1 MQLTDMTIK
10 NFKALREINVPLSR
24 LVCVIGEN
32 NAGKSSLMQALLRF
46 IEGGKLDSSFYFD
59 PGQEIAIKVKIE
71 GITADNLSLITSPE
85 HRSRFA
91 GILRNH
97 AVTLVRR
104 YTLDGTSKLRW
115 ISRVPTEQRF
125 DPAVIDKLLEGKR
138 PSAQFAQELTLLF
151 PEIAGKADA
160 KTNQGQARELIREI
174 ADGIPDDKKRDEES
188 DLPSG
193 IDNSIR
199 PFLPEPIYIPG
210 VKDLSDDMKT
220 KDSASFGKL
229 LSILLNEVTPD
240 LANAEEAFSFLNKSL
255 NRIVDDKGSMSD
267 EKFAAVKEIEATVE
281 RYVQTNFPQ
290 VRLDVHIPPPEIKT
304 ILGSAEVWADDGV
317 KGPIT
322 TKGDGLKR
330 AVTFAIFRAYVEL
343 KRRENQAGKSTASPS
358 YLFLFKEPE
367 LFLHPV
373 AQRVLFDALDQISAL
388 NHVVVSTHSPLFFQA
403 SSASTF
409 IKMLKR
415 TDPAIDPKP
424 FSVALAIDVT
434 KLDRKAQF
442 QLITYETTNAAFFC
456 KAVTLVEG
464 DSDYL
469 VLPHLAKILN
479 PDWNAERAGLAFC
492 RVSGKGNVGR
502 YRQFFQAFEIVV
514 SVIADLDCLIEGFE
528 LLDASEP
535 CKTVRERLIQQI
547 DAYIAKNDVSGKL
560 SSRDLRDL
568 RESGQRREQWE
579 AICRTYQKCLSGEAT
594 EEELRAAGG
603 AFFEDEANKKR
614 RAVLQMSSVADVATT
629 KRELLRLLRQE
640 GICLLEKGAIESY
653 YPPQVTG
660 PDKPS
665 KALAFCQQIDTREK
679 ALSLCEQIPVPMGD
693 AKNEFELIFEQV
705 FSTSAP

>member
-1 MQLTDMTIK
+1 MQLTEMTAR
-10 NFKALREINVPLSR
+10 NFKALREVTVPLSR

-32 NAGKSSLMQALLRF
+32 NAGKSSLMQALLKF
-46 IEGGKLDSSFYFD
+46 IEGGKLDPNFYFD
-59 PGQEIAIKVKIE
+59 PGQEIAIKVRIE
-71 GITADNLSLITSPE
+71 GITDDDLSLITSPE
-85 HRSRFA
+85 HRSRFE

-97 AVTLVRR
+97 AITLVRR
-104 YTLDGTSKLRW
+104 YALDGTTRLRW
-115 ISRVPTEQRF
+115 VSRVPTEQRF
-125 DPAVIDKLLEGKR
+125 DAAAIDKLLEGKR
-138 PSAQFAQELTLLF
+138 PSAQFALDLASLF
-151 PEIAGKADA
+151 PEIVGKADA
-160 KTNQGQARELIREI
+160 KTNQNRARELIQEI
-174 ADGIPDDKKRDEES
+174 ADRIPDDKKRDEES

-220 KDSASFGKL
+220 GASASFGKL
-229 LSILLNEVTPD
+229 LSILLNAIAPE
-240 LANAEEAFSFLNKSL
+240 LANTEKAFSVLNKSL
-255 NRIVDDKGSMSD
+255 NRIVDDKGAVSD
-267 EKFAAVKEIEATVE
+267 DRLAAVKEIETIVE
-281 RYVQTNFPQ
+281 RYVQNNFPK
-290 VRLDVHIPPPEIKT
+290 VRLDVRIPPPEMKT
-304 ILGSAEVWADDGV
+304 ILSSAEVWADDGV

-330 AVTFAIFRAYVEL
+330 AVTFAILRTYVEL

-358 YLFLFKEPE
+358 YLFLFEEPE

-373 AQRVLFDALDQISAL
+373 AQRALFDALGQISEM
-388 NHVVVSTHSPLFFQA
+388 NHVVVSTHSPLFFQP
-403 SSASTF
+403 SSTSTF

-424 FSVALAIDVT
+424 FSDALAIDVS
-434 KLDRKAQF
+434 KLDQKAQF
-442 QLITYETTNAAFFC
+442 QLITYETTNTAFFC
-456 KAVTLVEG
+456 KAVALVEG

-469 VLPHLAKILN
+469 VLPHLAKIIN
-479 PDWNAERAGLAFC
+479 PDWNAERTGLAFC

-514 SVIADLDCLIEGFE
+514 SVIADLDCVIEGFE

-547 DAYIAKNDVSGKL
+547 DAYIDKNDVSGKL

-579 AICRTYQKCLSGEAT
+579 AICTTYQKCLSGEAT
-594 EEELRAAGG
+594 GEQLKAAGS
-603 AFFEDEANKKR
+603 AFFEDEADKKR

-653 YPPQVTG
+653 YPPQITG

-665 KALAFCQQIDTREK
+665 KALAFCQRIDTREK
-679 ALSLCEQIPVPMGD
+679 ALSLCEQIPVPMGE
-693 AKNEFELIFEQV
+693 ATSEFELIFDQV